1 MISSKLN
8 NDIGSIA
15 EWILKIRKKYLVL
28 TTLEFPNNDQV
39 RLLMQRKHLIVTND
53 ELVRKFNFD

>member
-8 NDIGSIA
+8 NDINSIA

-39 RLLMQRKHLIVTND
+39 RLLMQRKHLTVTND